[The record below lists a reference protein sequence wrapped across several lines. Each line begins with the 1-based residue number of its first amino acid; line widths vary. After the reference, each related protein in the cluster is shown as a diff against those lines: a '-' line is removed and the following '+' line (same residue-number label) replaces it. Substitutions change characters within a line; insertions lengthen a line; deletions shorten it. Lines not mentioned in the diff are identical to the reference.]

1 MHFPR
6 ARAASLAAPLGVG
19 LVLGLLGPISE
30 KWDNPVSVA
39 VNAVFSGGWSWACYA
54 FLVGYFR
61 RSKIEA
67 TLLASFGLA
76 IGVVAYYLFKGIGV
90 AAPNG
95 MDVGASG
102 GGSLSGIVVWGTL
115 AFVFGAPV
123 GFLGNLARVPGV
135 GGLFFRL
142 LMPLVAFYETSM
154 RLAVEARG
162 QGSVVEIT
170 WSAVRFISVAVA
182 LALVGHV
189 IWSWWHTRRTRSFEF

>member
-1 MHFPR
+1 MDFPR

-19 LVLGLLGPISE
+19 LVLGLLGPVSE

-67 TLLASFGLA
+67 ALLASFGLA
-76 IGVVAYYLFKGIGV
+76 IGVVVYYLFKNGGV
-90 AAPNG
+90 
-95 MDVGASG
+95 
-102 GGSLSGIVVWGTL
+102 SGIMVWGTL

-142 LMPLVAFYETSM
+142 LIPLVAFYETSM
-154 RLAVEARG
+154 RLTEESRG
-162 QGSVVEIT
+162 AGPVVEIT
-170 WSAVRFISVAVA
+170 WNAVRFGAVAVA

-189 IWSWWHTRRTRSFEF
+189 IWNWWHSRRARSLEA

>member
-1 MHFPR
+1 MDFPR

-67 TLLASFGLA
+67 ALLASFGLA
-76 IGVVAYYLFKGIGV
+76 IGVVAYYLFKNMGV
-90 AAPNG
+90 AAPSG
-95 MDVGASG
+95 MEVGASG
-102 GGSLSGIVVWGTL
+102 GGSLSGIMVWGTL

-142 LMPLVAFYETSM
+142 LIPLVAFYETSM
-154 RLAVEARG
+154 RLTEESRG
-162 QGSVVEIT
+162 AGPVVGIT
-170 WSAVRFISVAVA
+170 WNAVRFGAVAVA

-189 IWSWWHTRRTRSFEF
+189 IWNWWHSRRTRSLEA